1 MEPTLIWILV
11 SVLGGFVL
19 ALLLGRVLVPA
30 LRALKAGQSI
40 REVGP
45 KWHQGKAGTPTMG
58 GIVFILSSLLCIVTG
73 WYAMRETGDYKHLF
87 VLALALMFGLIGF
100 ADDFIKVKKKRNL
113 GLTGLQKLVLQV
125 LAACLFLAGM
135 HFTHALTYDLYIPFV
150 REPLVHIPP
159 LVYLALS
166 VFIIVGCVNAVN
178 LTDGVDGLSSSVT
191 IPVMVFFAA
200 TAYIYGRTTLALL
213 PATVAGGL
221 AAFLCYNFHPAKV
234 FMGDT
239 GSLFLGGMVCGM
251 AFALDMPL
259 ILILVGIIY
268 ICETLSVISGSAA
281 AVISA
286 RVLLLSKSGS
296 EIFITLLL
304 SAVVSGVTVGG
315 KACGKSLAMNSSTAV
330 VRTAAKV
337 LCFFRTLPQRLEKK
351 SAKK

>member
-19 ALLLGRVLVPA
+19 ALLLGRGLVPA

-45 KWHQGKAGTPTMG
+45 KWHQGKSGTPTMG

-73 WYAMRETGDYKHLF
+73 WHAMRETGDYKHLL

-135 HFTHALTYDLYIPFV
+135 HFTNALTYDLYIPFV

-191 IPVMVFFAA
+191 IPVMVFFA
-200 TAYIYGRTTLALL
+200 TTSYIYGRTTLALL

-221 AAFLCYNFHPAKV
+221 AGFLCYNFHPAKV

-268 ICETLSVISGSAA
+268 LCETLSVILQVTYFKLTHGK
-281 AVISA
+281 
-286 RVLLLSKSGS
+286 R
-296 EIFITLLL
+296 IFKMTPIHHHFELCGWKEEKIVFVFTAITLIMCVLAYL
-304 SAVVSGVTVGG
+304 GV
-315 KACGKSLAMNSSTAV
+315 MN
-330 VRTAAKV
+330 RY
-337 LCFFRTLPQRLEKK
+337 
-351 SAKK
+351 

>member
-19 ALLLGRVLVPA
+19 ALLLGRGLVPA

-73 WYAMRETGDYKHLF
+73 WHAMRETGDYKHLL

-135 HFTHALTYDLYIPFV
+135 HFTNALTYDLYIPFV

-178 LTDGVDGLSSSVT
+178 LTDGIDGLASSVT
-191 IPVMVFFAA
+191 FVVMMGFMFIASLLGNTTMALFAA
-200 TAYIYGRTTLALL
+200 A
-213 PATVAGGL
+213 VAGGCAGFL
-221 AAFLCYNFHPAKV
+221 AWNFYPAKT

-239 GSLFLGGMVCGM
+239 GSMFLGGAVV
-251 AFALDMPL
+251 AVAY
-259 ILILVGIIY
+259 GIGRP
-268 ICETLSVISGSAA
+268 E
-281 AVISA
+281 
-286 RVLLLSKSGS
+286 LLLFMGVIYLIEAFSVMLQVTYFKLTHGKRIFKMSPIHHHFEMCGWS
-296 EIFITLLL
+296 EVKIVSVFSFITLVG
-304 SAVVSGVTVGG
+304 VVLGG
-315 KACGKSLAMNSSTAV
+315 IFVYVS
-330 VRTAAKV
+330 
-337 LCFFRTLPQRLEKK
+337 
-351 SAKK
+351 